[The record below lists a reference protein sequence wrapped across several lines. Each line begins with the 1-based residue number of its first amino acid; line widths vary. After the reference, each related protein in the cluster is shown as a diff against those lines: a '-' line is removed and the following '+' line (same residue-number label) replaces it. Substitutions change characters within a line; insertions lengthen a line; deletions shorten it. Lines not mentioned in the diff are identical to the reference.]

1 MQNTL
6 DEGAMARLEDHSHI
20 DTPEVTRE
28 EVRREGSQ
36 EATNG
41 KAAIKEWRR
50 NNDGLAS
57 GTDPGCLEDKTG
69 AKSGRTPHLYPYTR
83 RLEKV

>member
-28 EVRREGSQ
+28 EVCREGSQ

-41 KAAIKEWRR
+41 KAAGDDRVV
-50 NNDGLAS
+50 
-57 GTDPGCLEDKTG
+57 TDLL
-69 AKSGRTPHLYPYTR
+69 KSGGETMMD
-83 RLEKV
+83 